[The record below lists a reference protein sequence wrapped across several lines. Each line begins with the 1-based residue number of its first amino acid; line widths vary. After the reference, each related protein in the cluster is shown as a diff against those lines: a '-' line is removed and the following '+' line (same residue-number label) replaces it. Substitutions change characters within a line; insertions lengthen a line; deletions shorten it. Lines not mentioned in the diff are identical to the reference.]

1 LIGFA
6 YFSERIA
13 KPGMSEKVK
22 INRLKIILTEKEIS
36 QKDFAKMVK
45 KTPNTITRICNNDTQ
60 PSLRFLR
67 EMAIVLDVEICDLL
81 VPVKPRR

>member
-1 LIGFA
+1 MIGFV

-13 KPGMSEKVK
+13 KPGMPEKVK
-22 INRLKIILTEKEIS
+22 INRLKVILTEKEIS

-67 EMAIVLDVEICDLL
+67 EMAIILDVEICDLL

>member
-1 LIGFA
+1 M
-6 YFSERIA
+6 
-13 KPGMSEKVK
+13 PEKVK

-36 QKDFAKMVK
+36 QKDFARMVK

-81 VPVKPRR
+81 VPVKPRNR